1 MQAGELRFR
10 GNGSGGGVV
19 FVDHAAEYSVASD
32 RSGDWDGGWLVVVG
46 GGELVS
52 GLVGSMTVV
61 VLRVLRQDLGG
72 VMVVIDQDV
81 VGALGADGADEPLGV
96 TVRSGGSAVVSW

>member
-1 MQAGELRFR
+1 M
-10 GNGSGGGVV
+10 V